1 MILCERCP
9 DDPACRNCLN
19 ELRAGRSAQKVLP
32 PRQVRLTLL
41 ADGVEA
47 VAELRAVSR
56 TAVGLY
62 CPGQPLQ
69 GRIEVEL
76 AADFR
81 IIGSVVQG
89 IRNVPYYV
97 LDIEKVL
104 RRDEVLERLL
114 LEEFHSW
121 HLSGELD
128 PAALLKSMRERDD
141 ERSRMIKQELQ
152 KLSILRQLEAI
163 YLYLVED
170 GHLRPLGTARVDE
183 PLEREMRRLAARAAD
198 GGAALREQVVATDG
212 SRVYELYAS
221 PLPDRT
227 CGLALID
234 ITAAIAEERR
244 RQKKEWD
251 LYKQVLAAVTGDK
264 LVLLTD
270 EELFALIREG
280 QMLAAIDVRAPED
293 LGRLRR
299 ECRRVLE
306 PLGMADKRLMQYI
319 VALNEAASNML
330 KHGSGG
336 TVTLYR
342 ANGDVCRAVV
352 HDQGGGIDLEELPRA
367 TLIQGYSTRE
377 SLGVGFHVMLRC
389 CDRLLIGSSPAGTK
403 LVLECR
409 VQPV

>member
-9 DDPACRNCLN
+9 DEPSCRNCLN
-19 ELRAGRSAQKVLP
+19 ELRVGRSAQKVLP

-41 ADGVEA
+41 ADGAEV

-62 CPGQPLQ
+62 CPGQPLH

-81 IIGSVVQG
+81 IIGSLVRG

-104 RRDEVLERLL
+104 RRNEVLERLL
-114 LEEFHSW
+114 LDEFHRW

-128 PAALLKSMRERDD
+128 PASLLKNMRERND
-141 ERSRMIKQELQ
+141 EWSRIIKQELQ
-152 KLSILRQLEAI
+152 KLSILRQVGAI

-170 GHLRPLGTARVDE
+170 GRLRPLGTVRVED
-183 PLEREMRRLAARAAD
+183 PLEQEMRRLAARAAD
-198 GGAALREQVVATDG
+198 AGTALREQVVAPDG

-234 ITAAIAEERR
+234 ITEAIAEERR

-251 LYKQVLAAVTGDK
+251 LYKQVLASVTGDK

-270 EELFALIREG
+270 EELFVLIREG
-280 QMLAAIDVRAPED
+280 EMLAAIDVRAPED
-293 LGRLRR
+293 LSRLRR

-306 PLGMADKRLMQYI
+306 PLGMADKRLLQYI
-319 VALNEAASNML
+319 VALNEAASNTL

-342 ANGDVCRAVV
+342 ANEQVCRAVV

-367 TLIQGYSTRE
+367 TLIQGYSTRN

-389 CDRLLIGSSPAGTK
+389 CDRLLLCSSSAGTK

-409 VQPV
+409 VQPL